1 MIFAPMMLPAESE
14 PCFFA
19 MAVSVVTSSGRDV
32 PMAMMVTEM
41 TRSETPHMEASAGAV
56 IDKELCTGDRADRAD
71 EELDNIG
78 DDGFFRDG
86 LIELLT
92 LCPALDGDDGLVD
105 VVVHGNDENND
116 EQNAGNHADAVIKQ

>member
-1 MIFAPMMLPAESE
+1 MMLPAEGAVLFGDGGERRYELGQRRADGDDGDGDDAIRNAAHGSE
-14 PCFFA
+14 
-19 MAVSVVTSSGRDV
+19 R
-32 PMAMMVTEM
+32 
-41 TRSETPHMEASAGAV
+41 GAV

-105 VVVHGNDENND
+105 VVVHGNDENDD
-116 EQNAGNHADAVIKQ
+116 E

>member
-19 MAVSVVTSSGRDV
+19 MAVSVVTSSGRDGND
-32 PMAMMVTEM
+32 AI
-41 TRSETPHMEASAGAV
+41 RNAAHGSERGAV
-56 IDKELCTGDRADRAD
+56 INKELCAGDRADRAD